1 MKSDLEWRGEFDEL
15 ACAFHVHRTVGSQDP
30 KDKAAG
36 SKAVRV
42 KEILPHQ
49 GELIV
54 RVVEVT
60 TSRSQQDVNGE
71 AATKNCSTR
80 QSMTRRKPPFAE
92 GGAKLNAIGAT
103 FARGEA
109 GLKTLCTE
117 FEDDFAHPNYTN
129 PKSFPILGNSRRD
142 DPKGSTG

>member
-1 MKSDLEWRGEFDEL
+1 MKGDLEWCSEFNEF
-15 ACAFHVHRTVGSQDP
+15 ACAFHVHCAVGSKDP

-36 SKAVRV
+36 SKTVRV

-60 TSRSQQDVNGE
+60 ASRSQQDVNGE
-71 AATKNCSTR
+71 AAMKNRSTR
-80 QSMTRRKPPFAE
+80 ETMTRRKPPFAE
-92 GGAKLNAIGAT
+92 GGAKLNAVGTA

-109 GLKTLCTE
+109 GLKSLCTE
-117 FEDDFAHPNYTN
+117 FEDDFAHQITQTT
-129 PKSFPILGNSRRD
+129 KAFRSLEIVDAATRSE
-142 DPKGSTG
+142 

>member
-1 MKSDLEWRGEFDEL
+1 MKGDFEWRSEFDEF
-15 ACAFHVHRTVGSQDP
+15 ACAFHVHRTVGSKDP

-36 SKAVRV
+36 SKTVRV

-60 TSRSQQDVNGE
+60 ASRSQQDVNGK
-71 AATKNCSTR
+71 AAVKNRSTR
-80 QSMTRRKPPFAE
+80 ETMTWRKPPFAE
-92 GGAKLNAIGAT
+92 GSAKLNAIGTA

-117 FEDDFAHPNYTN
+117 FEDDFAHQITQTT
-129 PKSFPILGNSRRD
+129 KLS
-142 DPKGSTG
+142 DPWK